1 MPDTAYKNYPRTI
14 LPNTKQLVN
23 RGLIS
28 PFYVDMAEPLIDEIV
43 GQLSE
48 ILETVRCKEEL
59 EVL

>member
-1 MPDTAYKNYPRTI
+1 MMV
-14 LPNTKQLVN
+14 PNTKQLVK

-28 PFYVDMAEPLIDEIV
+28 PFYVDTAEPLTDEIV

-48 ILETVRCKEEL
+48 ILEAVRCKEKL